1 MASKKKKAQSNPS
14 SAPEGLGLQSW
25 FHQELYELDRTKS
38 EVEREAQRL
47 PANPIEWIE
56 TPGFLHSAE
65 DLPPAGEHFLYPK
78 SYEIIRDIFD
88 LLCPYCNE
96 DMPAIRRGEVPREE
110 QILRRF
116 GECPKCGVSQVDML
130 RARKSCFYQQ
140 VAMAVGMRAGKELAI
155 DTPIP
160 TPDGWKTMGELKA
173 GDLVFDE
180 NGLPCTV
187 VEVHPVMF
195 NLDCYRLTFSDGH
208 SIVASDTHP
217 WVTTDHCGRKNAAR
231 NYGSGR
237 VCNAGP
243 KIRTTREIAETLYPS
258 AGPRGGYNHHIQLT
272 KPLQLPP
279 QEFSV
284 HPYVLGVWL
293 GDGDSHAPACTFN
306 DEQIAD
312 ELRSC
317 GENVVEKPVKDG
329 RGRRWS
335 MAGDN
340 EKGRLRK
347 RMRMLDLYKNKHIP
361 AAYFRGSYE
370 QRLSLLQG
378 LMDTDGTVDT
388 QGRCEFSVVSE
399 RLAHDVADLLV
410 TLGIRAMCREGRA
423 KLNGRDVGPRWRIC
437 FKTALPVFRL
447 RRKLDRLNANLPK
460 VRYVTSRSIVA
471 AEKVQSVPTRCITV
485 DSPSHLYL
493 CGEGMIP
500 THNSYLAAN
509 VASWIVQQALLLPNV
524 RRSFGLSPGPP
535 IEIAFAAST
544 EMQTKDTI
552 WAAFRSIYENSPWF
566 QRYVANLKHR
576 EETAGRELYR
586 ETDNRL
592 EFKEI
597 GLTLV
602 SLNSSSG
609 SAAGRTRLAV
619 FLDELAR
626 FRDTAGPNSAD
637 EVYRTLQRSMRT
649 LWAKSDRML
658 RIGIHPPVHPLLVA
672 ISSPMHEEDRI
683 MRLVRDAREYPG
695 LRIYAQHLPSWE
707 MNPDFTIEDFEEE
720 LAADPIGARR
730 DFGAEPM
737 GINER
742 LFKNPEI
749 LTAQIV
755 PERRPIL
762 TYQTEHFEEAG
773 FSYVAPALGS
783 CWTDLVRRRFM
794 HCDPG
799 RKEDS
804 FGISIVSVEGFPPD
818 YTVYIDAVIEV
829 RPEPAPKG
837 SRMKSREVHFE
848 QVLKFMLQL
857 RRHLNIVK
865 VSFDHWQQVH
875 YVQKLRAM
883 GFNIEEHN
891 IEMEDYLRFASDVEA
906 GRVKFF
912 PPERAHYDRKLRDV
926 PMAKAMHELKM
937 LEKVSPRRV
946 DHPEGGSSDIAICM
960 VGAHRNA
967 TQSFFTDGY
976 VRGRPQMPLNRGYH
990 ISQMMGLSGNQRVGG
1005 IVRFRR

>member
-1 MASKKKKAQSNPS
+1 MQSNLS
-14 SAPEGLGLQSW
+14 AAPEGLGLQSW
-25 FHQELYELDRTKS
+25 FHQELYELDKTKS
-38 EVEREAQRL
+38 EVEQEAQRL

-65 DLPPAGEHFLYPK
+65 DLPPAGEYFLYPK

-116 GECPKCGVSQVDML
+116 GECPKCGITQVDML
-130 RARKSCFYQQ
+130 RARKACFYQQ
-140 VAMAVGMRAGKELAI
+140 VAMAVGMRAGK
-155 DTPIP
+155 
-160 TPDGWKTMGELKA
+160 
-173 GDLVFDE
+173 
-180 NGLPCTV
+180 
-187 VEVHPVMF
+187 
-195 NLDCYRLTFSDGH
+195 
-208 SIVASDTHP
+208 
-217 WVTTDHCGRKNAAR
+217 
-231 NYGSGR
+231 
-237 VCNAGP
+237 
-243 KIRTTREIAETLYPS
+243 
-258 AGPRGGYNHHIQLT
+258 
-272 KPLQLPP
+272 
-279 QEFSV
+279 
-284 HPYVLGVWL
+284 
-293 GDGDSHAPACTFN
+293 
-306 DEQIAD
+306 
-312 ELRSC
+312 
-317 GENVVEKPVKDG
+317 
-329 RGRRWS
+329 
-335 MAGDN
+335 
-340 EKGRLRK
+340 
-347 RMRMLDLYKNKHIP
+347 
-361 AAYFRGSYE
+361 
-370 QRLSLLQG
+370 
-378 LMDTDGTVDT
+378 
-388 QGRCEFSVVSE
+388 
-399 RLAHDVADLLV
+399 
-410 TLGIRAMCREGRA
+410 
-423 KLNGRDVGPRWRIC
+423 
-437 FKTALPVFRL
+437 
-447 RRKLDRLNANLPK
+447 
-460 VRYVTSRSIVA
+460 
-471 AEKVQSVPTRCITV
+471 
-485 DSPSHLYL
+485 
-493 CGEGMIP
+493 
-500 THNSYLAAN
+500 SYLAAN

-566 QRYVANLKHR
+566 QRYVTNLRQR
-576 EETAGRELYR
+576 EETSGRDLYR

-609 SAAGRTRLAV
+609 SAAGRTRLGV

-720 LAADPIGARR
+720 LAADPIGVRR

-762 TYQTEHFEEAG
+762 MYQTQNFEEAG

-926 PMAKAMHELKM
+926 PMTKALHELKM
-937 LEKVSPRRV
+937 LERVSPKRV

-967 TQSFFTDGY
+967 TQSFFADGY

-990 ISQMMGLSGNQRVGG
+990 ISQMAGLNGNQRVGG